1 MYVLIYLLN
10 DEEKTDYFNTEGERT
25 TFIGRM
31 KNEYG
36 KNFEVLKIEKQ

>member
-10 DEEKTDYFNTEGERT
+10 DEVKTDYFNTEGERT

-31 KNEYG
+31 KNEYE
-36 KNFEVLKIEKQ
+36 NFEILKIEER